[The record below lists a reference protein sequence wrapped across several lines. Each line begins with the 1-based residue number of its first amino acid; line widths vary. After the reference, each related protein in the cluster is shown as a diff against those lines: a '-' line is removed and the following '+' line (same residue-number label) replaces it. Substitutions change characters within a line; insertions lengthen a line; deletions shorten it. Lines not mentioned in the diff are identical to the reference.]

1 MIPVLKNKPHMGE
14 SIQVW
19 TWKLVYTCTPIFCWI
34 FTAKTGRIEGYK
46 YGVWSTLVNLSNNKK
61 SCFIKFI
68 NVDHKLWSMNIDLIF
83 KLSKFVFMD
92 QKIWSILMNLKVT
105 TCPLLA
111 PGIFDPVM
119 VKLTSRRRTQLAPF
133 PIHNSSRGAQN

>member
-1 MIPVLKNKPHMGE
+1 M
-14 SIQVW
+14 
-19 TWKLVYTCTPIFCWI
+19 
-34 FTAKTGRIEGYK
+34 
-46 YGVWSTLVNLSNNKK
+46 NLSNNKK

-92 QKIWSILMNLKVT
+92 QKIWSILMNLKVA

-119 VKLTSRRRTQLAPF
+119 VKLWLGQLAALTQLNLTEALTT
-133 PIHNSSRGAQN
+133 SSISHS